1 MYTPAFAESLKH
13 LEEVLR
19 FPSFDLEDAYAL
31 GTRLREAGTREP
43 EPIAVRIVLDDLI
56 VYQTFLPG
64 TGKDNNWWMDKKY
77 ATVKRTHH
85 SSLLAAAER
94 ELASSREDW
103 QCDELPHRGGR
114 PVPGS
119 RHRLRSAPSG
129 RSPLL
134 DGDHR
139 RLFGQDHLST
149 QIHPG
154 SPPLP
159 G

>member
-1 MYTPAFAESLKH
+1 MYTPAFAEALKH

-19 FPSFDLEDAYAL
+19 CPSFDLEDAYAL

-103 QCDELPHRGGR
+103 QCDEEHYAFCGGGFPIVVDGQFRGAAIVSGLPH
-114 PVPGS
+114 
-119 RHRLRSAPSG
+119 
-129 RSPLL
+129 L
-134 DGDHR
+134 DDHR
-139 RLFGQDHLST
+139 CLTETIAAYLGKT
-149 QIHPG
+149 I
-154 SPPLP
+154 
-159 G
+159 